1 MRSIGKYNRWK
12 VHFCLLVAFLA
23 AFSLANAQNEEEEKR
38 LLVGKI
44 VHQDSTTVVPF
55 AFVANSQTGFGKET
69 NDEGVFRLETMATD
83 TLYFRCL
90 GYQDTMLIVNDAM
103 LNDTLLWTVNKKTYE
118 IESVD
123 VLMFRSYATFRHMVA
138 NMDMMPDDHYHMPVS
153 VNVQAVKKAIREKDK
168 RFGPG
173 FAFGGGSVT
182 RKEKKYAAFA
192 ANEKRYERFREM
204 TSRENM
210 KYLTKLEGAQLD
222 SFMVFLRSKHRIN
235 PDLSDYRMME
245 AINIVFEEFLALNSD
260 TIKAK
265 Q

>member
-1 MRSIGKYNRWK
+1 MFFCINVGLLGQNDETDKALLIGK
-12 VHFCLLVAFLA
+12 
-23 AFSLANAQNEEEEKR
+23 
-38 LLVGKI
+38 
-44 VHQDSTTVVPF
+44 VVSQHNSKPIPF

-69 NDEGVFRLETMATD
+69 NDQGLFKLYTESND

-90 GYQDTMLIVNDAM
+90 GYQDTMLIVNHDM
-103 LNDTLLWTVNKKTYE
+103 LKDTLLWTVKEKNYE

-138 NMDMMPDDHYHMPVS
+138 NMDMMPDNQYSMPVS
-153 VNVQAVKKAIREKDK
+153 IDVRAVKKAIREKDK

-173 FAFGGGSVT
+173 LAFGSGGAT

-192 ANEKRYERFREM
+192 SNEKRYERFREM

-210 KYLTKLEGAQLD
+210 KYLTKLEGAELD

-235 PDLSDYRMME
+235 PDLSDYYMMQ
-245 AINIVFEEFLALNSD
+245 AINLVFEEFLALNSD
-260 TIKAK
+260 TINVKN
-265 Q
+265 